1 MSNEIDDTLVALFA
15 KAHETLPSAEFM
27 QSFLTRMERARRWQS
42 MRRIALAVVLA
53 ILGAWIMPA
62 VLSTT
67 AAVVRAVGERSQSYG
82 LLIISPAGWA
92 VSMLI
97 GFLLLLRTGALR
109 RR

>member
-1 MSNEIDDTLVALFA
+1 MSNEIDETLLALFA

-27 QSFLTRMERARRWQS
+27 QSFLTRMERVRRRQS

-53 ILGAWIMPA
+53 ILAAWIMPS

-67 AAVVRAVGERSQSYG
+67 ASVAHAVGERYQPYG
-82 LLIISPAGWA
+82 VLIISPAGWT

-97 GFLLLLRTGALR
+97 GLLVLLRTGALR

>member
-53 ILGAWIMPA
+53 ILAAWIMPSI
-62 VLSTT
+62 LSST
-67 AAVVRAVGERSQSYG
+67 AAVMRAVGERSLSCG
-82 LLIISPAGWA
+82 VLIISPAGWA
-92 VSMLI
+92 VSLS
-97 GFLLLLRTGALR
+97 
-109 RR
+109 